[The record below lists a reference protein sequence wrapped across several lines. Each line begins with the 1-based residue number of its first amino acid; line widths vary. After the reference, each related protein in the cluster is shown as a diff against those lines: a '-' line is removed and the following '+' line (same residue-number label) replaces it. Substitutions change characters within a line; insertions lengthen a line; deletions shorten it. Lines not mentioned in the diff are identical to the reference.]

1 MKKKIKVVVSGVGN
15 RALPKDP
22 DRADWYGW
30 IELISKSDGFELVAL
45 HDPSDISLKRAID
58 RGYVAPKD
66 AYTDL
71 DQMLTSTSCDA
82 ILVSNPAKH
91 HAVTI
96 QKALEHNLHILVE
109 KPFVTD
115 IGKGKQIVEAIEEK
129 GLVSCV
135 IQNWRYKD
143 VGRAIC
149 AVLKEG
155 FLGRIGHVFFR
166 YVRNR
171 ENPKYPPYIFEEDY
185 PLLYAMG
192 IHHLDLFR
200 YILNDEVAKVTGHAF
215 KPPWSMYKSETSVN
229 LFIETEG
236 GIPIVYTGSIS
247 SKNGGLFQEDLLI
260 EGEKGSLVNESQWLE
275 PPLWFYPEGSKDKIE
290 LTAKIANKSIRQQ
303 YDISDQYILEKFYR
317 SIVFGEEQICS
328 ARNGLMSV
336 CAVEASRLAC
346 ETGDTILISEVLN
359 EF

>member
-1 MKKKIKVVVSGVGN
+1 MKKKIRVVVSGVGN

-22 DRADWYGW
+22 DRADWDGW
-30 IELISKSDGFELVAL
+30 IDLISKSDGFELVAI
-45 HDPSDISLKRAID
+45 HDPSDTSLRRATE
-58 RGYVAPKD
+58 RGYLEHKD

-71 DQMLTSTSCDA
+71 DQMLSNTACDA
-82 ILVSNPAKH
+82 ILVSNPAQH
-91 HAVTI
+91 HAVSI
-96 QKALEHNLHILVE
+96 QKALEYNLHILVE

-115 IGKGKQIVEAIEEK
+115 IGKGKEIVKAIEEK

-143 VGRAIC
+143 VGRAMFT
-149 AVLKEG
+149 ALKEG

-171 ENPKYPPYIFEEDY
+171 ENPNYPAYIFEEDY

-200 YILNDEVAKVTGHAF
+200 YILDDEVSNVTGHAF

-247 SKNGGLFQEDLLI
+247 SRNGGLFQENLLI

-290 LTAKIANKSIRQQ
+290 LTAEIANNSTRQQ

-317 SIVFGEEQICS
+317 SVLFGEEQICS
-328 ARNGLMSV
+328 ARSGLMSV

-346 ETGDTILISEVLN
+346 ETGKTISLSEFLS
-359 EF
+359 